1 MSLLAELS
9 PYPGSR
15 KKRKRIGRGRGSG
28 RGGTSGKGHKGQKAR
43 KGVRIPPG
51 FEGGGMPL
59 SRRLPKF
66 GFTNA
71 CFKKEWD
78 IVNLSRLQD
87 VFGKKDSAGSEIT
100 LDFLKAKGLASGKK
114 PVRILGKTKGGF
126 ALSLNIKAHHISA
139 SAKALIEKA
148 GGKCEI
154 LPWTSLR
161 EIRNNGASKTSA
173 AAGGAAAKRPVAQ
186 KILATEKAPAKP
198 VAQTE
203 SAKAKPVAKGSIA
216 EKTVSPE
223 KPLVK
228 PLTEPPM
235 KKELSESKPPAKE
248 TVAQKESAK
257 TKPVAT
263 KKSIEEK
270 PAKEKPVAKTSAGQK
285 PAKEKSLANKS
296 DAKESAKEKLLAKNP
311 RTEKTKPNQ
320 SAKKPS

>member
-71 CFKKEWD
+71 RFKKEWD

-87 VFGKKDSAGSEIT
+87 VFGPIQAASGSEIT
-100 LDFLKAKGLASGKK
+100 LDLLKAKGLASGKK

-148 GGKCEI
+148 GGKFTL
-154 LPWTSLR
+154 LPWTSPR
-161 EIRNNGASKTSA
+161 EIRSALKTSA
-173 AAGGAAAKRPVAQ
+173 VALPAAK
-186 KILATEKAPAKP
+186 KPAKSKPLAKEP
-198 VAQTE
+198 VVKKT
-203 SAKAKPVAKGSIA
+203 VAA
-216 EKTVSPE
+216 EKP
-223 KPLVK
+223 P
-228 PLTEPPM
+228 TEPPM
-235 KKELSESKPPAKE
+235 KKELSESKPPEKE

-311 RTEKTKPNQ
+311 QTEKTKPNQ